1 LSEQISQTFYKPQS
15 HPPYARSFGD
25 TEIVVVSDGPLDLG
39 APEDSFRG
47 LSKDEIN
54 EQLLRSF
61 LPTDK
66 VVIEQNIPL
75 LTSGGKRI
83 LFETGIGSLKMFG
96 PHSGRLQ
103 TSLQAAGI
111 DPGSIDAIV
120 CSHPHPDHIGGICT
134 DEGVPLF
141 PNAQIYLSQNDFN
154 FWTDE
159 KLLGTHLDLSF
170 KIARNNLLPVR
181 ERIVFFKDGKEFL
194 PGVQAMFTPGHTKEH
209 ACFILTSGNE
219 SMCLIGDLSHHP
231 VLLLERPRSQF
242 IYDLDPLEAAET
254 RVKVLGMLSRERMTV
269 YGGHF
274 PWPGVGH
281 VAEENGGFRYF
292 PEATR
297 WVSE

>member
-1 LSEQISQTFYKPQS
+1 M
-15 HPPYARSFGD
+15 
-25 TEIVVVSDGPLDLG
+25 VVVSDGPLDLG

-47 LSKDEIN
+47 LSTDEID

-103 TSLQAAGI
+103 TSFEEAGI

-120 CSHPHPDHIGGICT
+120 CSHPHPDHIGAICT

-141 PNAQIYLSQNDFN
+141 PNAQIYLSENDFN
-154 FWTDE
+154 FWTGE
-159 KLLGTHLDLSF
+159 KLMGTHLDLSV

-181 ERIVFFKDGKEFL
+181 ERIVFFKDGQEFL

-242 IYDLDPLEAAET
+242 IYDLDPLQAAET
-254 RVKVLGMLSRERMTV
+254 RVKVLGMLSKERMTV

-297 WVSE
+297 WVSR